1 MELLREIFYS
11 IKHNRVRAILSGFG
25 VSWGIF
31 ILVVLL
37 GAGSGFENAVM
48 NMYSTPHFSTT

>member
-48 NMYSTPHFSTT
+48 NMFVSIR